1 MFTKLAL
8 LATVTGAA
16 TALTINSPASLIECQ
31 PTSLSWSDGTSPY
44 YLAIIHGGEVSSS
57 AYESFDAVDSSP
69 YTWTVNLASGT
80 NITVRVTDS
89 DGTIAYSS
97 PVVIQSGSSSSC
109 LTSSISGVS
118 TSSSGTSDGSSS
130 TAAAS
135 TTGSGSSSTA
145 ASSGSST
152 SAGSSGSSTSA
163 SASSSTSSSSSSSA
177 FLTKTTSFAASF
189 AGLAAVAFAALA

>member
-1 MFTKLAL
+1 MYTKLAL
-8 LATVTGAA
+8 LASVTGVA

-80 NITVRVTDS
+80 NVTIRVTDS

-145 ASSGSST
+145 ASSGST
-152 SAGSSGSSTSA
+152 SAGSSDSSTSA
-163 SASSSTSSSSSSSA
+163 SASSSTYSSSSSSA

-189 AGLAAVAFAALA
+189 AGLAAVTFAALA